1 VNSELV
7 NAYRKDSRV
16 VSYKQPSSYKVLYP
30 VAVIIFVLLMIP
42 FFRSLLIDKGVR
54 WLYIFLLSL
63 SLSYLLTPVMRLIA
77 LRFNILDHPHGHK
90 IHENATP
97 LLGGAAIVIAF
108 TASFI
113 ANMILERGIAIL
125 LCGGVLVA
133 LVGFLDDWKGVPASL
148 KLLVQV
154 FVVLGLVYHGI
165 MLDLFPVRTTWGFWL
180 NLIFTIIW
188 IVGITN
194 AMNFFD
200 GMDGLATGLSAII
213 ATFIGIVAFQ
223 THQPFMGWMAIAIL
237 GGCLGF
243 FPFNFRLKK
252 PALIFLGDTGSTFL
266 GFMLAGLAIQGYWS
280 DSSRVVSFAN
290 PVLIFWVLIFDMI
303 YITVERVL
311 NGKVRTVKEWIDYV
325 GTDHLH
331 HRLYVLLGDK
341 WKAVVTIFL
350 LSMILGLSSIALRN
364 ARMIDSI
371 LLVGQACLITIIVS
385 VLEYVG
391 RRNNHSLEKNSS

>member
-1 VNSELV
+1 
-7 NAYRKDSRV
+7 V
-16 VSYKQPSSYKVLYP
+16 VSHKQPSSLRILYP

-42 FFRSLLIDKGVR
+42 FFRSLLIDNGVR

-97 LLGGAAIVIAF
+97 LLGGAAVVIAF
-108 TASFI
+108 TVSFI
-113 ANMILERGIAIL
+113 ANMILERDIAIL
-125 LCGGVLVA
+125 VCGGVLVA
-133 LVGFLDDWKGVPASL
+133 FLGFLDDWKGVPATL

-200 GMDGLATGLSAII
+200 GMDGLATGLSAIM
-213 ATFIGIVAFQ
+213 AVFIGIVAFQ
-223 THQPFMGWMAIAIL
+223 TNQPFMGWMAIAIL
-237 GGCLGF
+237 GSCLGF
-243 FPFNFRLKK
+243 FPFNFSLRN
-252 PALIFLGDTGSTFL
+252 PALIFLGDAGSTFL

-280 DSSRVVSFAN
+280 DGSRVVSFVN

-311 NGKVRTVKEWIDYV
+311 SGKVRTVKEWIDYV

-331 HRLYVLLGDK
+331 HRLHALLGNK
-341 WKAVVTIFL
+341 WKPVVTIFL
-350 LSMILGLSSIALRN
+350 FSTILGLSSIALRN
-364 ARMIDSI
+364 ARMIDSV
-371 LLVGQACLITIIVS
+371 LLVVQASLISIVFS

-391 RRNNHSLEKNSS
+391 RRNKHSLEENSS

>member
-1 VNSELV
+1 M
-7 NAYRKDSRV
+7 
-16 VSYKQPSSYKVLYP
+16 VSHKQPSSLRILYP

-97 LLGGAAIVIAF
+97 LLGGAAVVIAF
-108 TASFI
+108 TVSFI
-113 ANMILERGIAIL
+113 ANMIVERGIAIL

-133 LVGFLDDWKGVPASL
+133 FLGFLDDWKGVPASL

-200 GMDGLATGLSAII
+200 GMDGLATGLSAIM

-223 THQPFMGWMAIAIL
+223 TNQPFMGWMAIAIL
-237 GGCLGF
+237 GSCLGF
-243 FPFNFRLKK
+243 FPFNFRLRN
-252 PALIFLGDTGSTFL
+252 PALIFLGDAGSTFL

-280 DSSRVVSFAN
+280 DGSRVVSFVN
-290 PVLIFWVLIFDMI
+290 PVLIFWVLIFDMT
-303 YITVERVL
+303 YITVERII

-331 HRLYVLLGDK
+331 HRLRALLGNK
-341 WKAVVTIFL
+341 WKPVVTIFL
-350 LSMILGLSSIALRN
+350 FSTILGLSSIALRN
-364 ARMIDSI
+364 ARMIDSV
-371 LLVGQACLITIIVS
+371 LLVVQASLISIVFS